1 MPTRWAGASGRYQAA
16 CEQGHCALTGGAAT
30 SKHEGQVFALL
41 SYVIGPGEHDLR
53 VSIGTRFS
61 RLDMAFPLLGARS
74 LGVEYDGAYWHQGQE
89 ERDLRKT
96 FMIEGTGQYY
106 VLRIREEPLQPLTP
120 LDVQVPAR
128 ADPATC
134 AQLALLHLFHELLM
148 ERGDDGHRR
157 IWNFLSARAQLLAL
171 SDIRCGMC
179 RQVARDCIGS
189 HSPRARRRTG

>member
-30 SKHEGQVFALL
+30 LKHEGQVFALL

-53 VSIGTRFS
+53 VSTGTRPS
-61 RLDMAFPLLGARS
+61 RLDMAFPLLGPRS
-74 LGVEYDGAYWHQGQE
+74 LGIEDDGAYWHLGQE

-96 FMIEGTGQYY
+96 IMIEDTGLYY

-134 AQLALLHLFHELLM
+134 AQLTLLHLSIYLM
-148 ERGDDGHRR
+148 ELGDNGRQR
-157 IWNFLSARAQLLAL
+157 IRDFLSARAQLPAFP
-171 SDIRCGMC
+171 DIRCGMC
-179 RQVARDCIGS
+179 HRVAEDCTVS
-189 HSPRARRRTG
+189 CPSWACRRAG